1 MKNLPINERAGQTM
15 SSTDRTSSRTMFT
28 ARMLASTVSAMSL
41 AGCAVGPAFHP
52 PAAPTTRAYTVAQPT
67 VINPENADD
76 VVQRISLGVELRAD
90 WWTLLGSPQL
100 NDTVTLALNHNK
112 TLAEASANLASAE
125 QGIAAA
131 RGRLRPQVDASSG
144 IERRKVGAYSFGPEA
159 FTFPKFSAYTG
170 GAEVSYDLDLFGGNR
185 RGLEQATAQAEVE
198 RQRLAAAHLD
208 VAGAVVI
215 QALQIAAIRAQMAT
229 IERIIAS
236 DQKTYDLVGTAQSV
250 GVATRIDI
258 TTARTQLDRD
268 RALLPPLRQQLDVAQ
283 NALAVLVGQTPADY
297 SAPAFDLAGL
307 KLPADVPLVIP
318 SDLVRVRP
326 DIRAAEAELHAANA
340 AVGIATAD
348 LYPRL
353 NLSAEIAG
361 QGLVSGGFASAWGL
375 IGGLAGPIF
384 HGGTLTARKRQAVAE
399 YDASFARYQQ
409 TVLVAFRQ
417 IADALRGM
425 ANTTDAIAA
434 QQRALV
440 SASEALELTRHG
452 FADGNTGIVQVL
464 DAQRLEQLAESDIIQ
479 ARAQR
484 YVQTVTLFL
493 AIGGGIERA
502 PPPPTPEHQPS

>member
-1 MKNLPINERAGQTM
+1 MKNFPMTECAGQAM
-15 SSTDRTSSRTMFT
+15 SDTGCAP
-28 ARMLASTVSAMSL
+28 ARARLAARILISTVSATAL
-41 AGCAVGPAFHP
+41 VGCTVGPAFHA
-52 PAAPTTRAYTVAQPT
+52 PAAPTTIAYTVFQPT
-67 VINPENADD
+67 VINPGKAGD
-76 VVQRISLGVELRAD
+76 VVQRISLGVELRPD
-90 WWTLLGSPQL
+90 WWTLLGSYQL
-100 NDTVTLALNHNK
+100 NDTVALALTHNN
-112 TLAEASANLASAE
+112 TLAEASANLESAE

-131 RGRLRPQVDASSG
+131 RGRLSPQIDASG
-144 IERRKVGAYSFGPEA
+144 GLQRRKVGSYSFGPEA

-185 RGLEQATAQAEVE
+185 RGVEQAVAQAEME
-198 RQRLAAAHLD
+198 RQRLAAARLE

-215 QALQIAAIRAQMAT
+215 QALQSAAIRAQMAT

-258 TTARTQLDRD
+258 TTALTQLDRD

-283 NALAVLVGQTPADY
+283 NALAVLVGQTPAEY
-297 SAPAFDLAGL
+297 TAPVFDLAGL
-307 KLPADVPLVIP
+307 KLPADIPLVIP
-318 SDLVRVRP
+318 SDLARVRP

-340 AVGIATAD
+340 AVGMATAD

-353 NLSAEIAG
+353 NLSAELAG

-375 IGGLAGPIF
+375 IGGLTAPIF
-384 HGGTLTARKRQAVAE
+384 HGGTLTARKRQAAAR
-399 YDASFARYQQ
+399 YDASFARYRQ

-425 ANTTDAIAA
+425 ANTADAIAA
-434 QQRALV
+434 QQRALA
-440 SASEALELTRHG
+440 SASEALELTRHS
-452 FADGNTGIVQVL
+452 FADGNTGIIQVL

-493 AIGGGIERA
+493 AVGGGIENA
-502 PPPPTPEHQPS
+502 TPPPTPAHQPF